1 MEAGR
6 GDEGRKLGW
15 SSTDLEWR
23 QGAGMEL
30 GDGMETEALRWRHGA
45 EMEVGTWDGGR
56 ELGWRLQP
64 WKALAR
70 FPDVFLLLSAC
81 TVLC

>member
-30 GDGMETEALRWRHGA
+30 GDGMETEALR
-45 EMEVGTWDGGR
+45 
-56 ELGWRLQP
+56 
-64 WKALAR
+64 
-70 FPDVFLLLSAC
+70 
-81 TVLC
+81 